1 MENYKGIY
9 YNETKDQKY
18 YEGGAHFPYKIL
30 FNILLDLGGTIPKE
44 EYSFNKYKNYNNL
57 MKKPEERIRVK
68 HESRNLEQ
76 KNNLYRNNP
85 NTLVKYPSQN
95 MICNKENNK
104 KNYISRNYNNSLHS
118 DYNNINNK
126 SYATSIYVNQ
136 SKKNLDNHL
145 LQILLNKKEKKKQN
159 EEKNND
165 ENDNRYSL
173 LNFYKTTH
181 YRNKSEY
188 YTNIENNKTNIINKD
203 EKTKGNVKND
213 FATFIKNKINLI
225 KGYNRGKISLENNG
239 KNKESFEINGKT
251 NKNYEINDVIKCKP
265 KNKPYLNYFV
275 NMTKKSRN
283 IDNNNIMEY
292 KNIYENNKDSNYN
305 QKFSI
310 NYLFKTSDDKQNNEY
325 EMKNNVTLNKNAFQ
339 KNLSNNYG
347 NAKTNNINH
356 KETIVKQ
363 IPNNLGIIKYKKKK
377 INQLCCFNHN
387 NGKVKSGNNIFAKN
401 INQINIIHNRII
413 IK

>member
-225 KGYNRGKISLENNG
+225 KG
-239 KNKESFEINGKT
+239 
-251 NKNYEINDVIKCKP
+251 
-265 KNKPYLNYFV
+265 
-275 NMTKKSRN
+275 
-283 IDNNNIMEY
+283 
-292 KNIYENNKDSNYN
+292 
-305 QKFSI
+305 QK
-310 NYLFKTSDDKQNNEY
+310 
-325 EMKNNVTLNKNAFQ
+325 
-339 KNLSNNYG
+339 
-347 NAKTNNINH
+347 
-356 KETIVKQ
+356 
-363 IPNNLGIIKYKKKK
+363 
-377 INQLCCFNHN
+377 
-387 NGKVKSGNNIFAKN
+387 
-401 INQINIIHNRII
+401 
-413 IK
+413 